1 MASTAPVSRNPN
13 GQGAGFLQLAGVSK
27 RFGDTVVLQDLDLDI
42 GEGEF
47 ISLIGPS
54 GSGKTTTL
62 RIIAGLET
70 PTTGSVSI
78 AGQDITTLLP
88 NQRDFGMVFQHFA
101 LFPHLDV
108 FQNVAYGLRIRGMKQ
123 AELEKIVL
131 PMLDRVGLRP
141 LATRKIGELSG
152 GQRQRV
158 GIARALVVTPR
169 LLLLDEPT
177 GSLDTKLKLAMQT
190 ELKALHKESGLTFIH
205 VTHNQSEAL
214 ALADRVYVMN
224 EGRIE
229 QQGSPTQVYRYPATR
244 FVADFVG
251 RNNLID
257 GRIEGDLFLSRMGK
271 FPAGQ
276 GGQRLAGSMVTAVIR
291 ADAIHIGSSPPDMAT
306 LQVRLEAL
314 EYAGSIVTWFLRGPS
329 GPLTAD
335 VTADDSGKLDP
346 QIGDTYQAWWKPDDV
361 HYLPAATDHD
371 RDRPMVW
378 AGYPPGG
385 MVEEG

>member
-1 MASTAPVSRNPN
+1 MSSSPVTGNGHQKSTGYLR
-13 GQGAGFLQLAGVSK
+13 LAGVSK
-27 RFGDTVVLQDLDLDI
+27 RFGDTTVLNDLDLEI

-70 PTTGSVSI
+70 PTTGGVFI
-78 AGQDITTLLP
+78 GNEEITSLLP
-88 NQRDFGMVFQHFA
+88 NQRGFGMVFQHFA

-108 FQNVAYGLRIRGMKQ
+108 YQNVAYGLKIRGDKP
-123 AELEKIVL
+123 ADIEAAVL

-158 GIARALVVTPR
+158 GIARALVVKPR

-190 ELKALHKESGLTFIH
+190 ELKALHNEFGLTFIH

-229 QQGSPTQVYRYPATR
+229 QAGTPTQVYRYPSTR

-257 GRIEGDLFLSRMGK
+257 GTIDGDTFSGKMGT
-271 FPAGQ
+271 FPAGE
-276 GGQRLAGSMVTAVIR
+276 GATRLGRGACTAVIR
-291 ADAIHIGSSPPDMAT
+291 ADAIHLGTPPEGAAA
-306 LQVRLEAL
+306 LQVRLDAL
-314 EYAGSIVTWFLRGPS
+314 EYAGSVVTWFLHGP
-329 GPLTAD
+329 GGALTTD
-335 VTADDSGKLDP
+335 VSAEESERLQP
-346 QIGDTYQAWWKPDDV
+346 VIGETYEAWWNPNDV
-361 HYLPAATDHD
+361 HYLQA
-371 RDRPMVW
+371 
-378 AGYPPGG
+378 
-385 MVEEG
+385 

>member
-1 MASTAPVSRNPN
+1 MSSAPVTGH
-13 GQGAGFLQLAGVSK
+13 GQQKSSGYLRLAGVSK
-27 RFGDTVVLQDLDLDI
+27 RFGDTTVLKDLDLEI

-70 PTTGSVSI
+70 PTTGGVFVGSEE
-78 AGQDITTLLP
+78 ITSLLP

-108 FQNVAYGLRIRGMKQ
+108 YQNVAYGLKIRGDKS
-123 AELEKIVL
+123 AAIEAAVL

-158 GIARALVVTPR
+158 GIARALVVKPR

-190 ELKALHKESGLTFIH
+190 ELKALHNEFGLTFIH

-229 QQGSPTQVYRYPATR
+229 QSGSPTQVYRYPSTR

-257 GRIEGDLFLSRMGK
+257 GTIDGEVFSGKMGA
-271 FPAGQ
+271 FPAGT
-276 GGQRLAGSMVTAVIR
+276 GASRVGRGACTAVIR
-291 ADAIHIGSSPPDMAT
+291 ADAIHLGTPPAGAAA
-306 LQVRLEAL
+306 LQVRLDAL
-314 EYAGSIVTWFLRGPS
+314 EYAGSVVTWFLHGP
-329 GPLTAD
+329 GGALTTD
-335 VTADDSGKLDP
+335 VTAEETERLRP
-346 QIGDTYQAWWKPDDV
+346 VIGETYQAWWNPNDV
-361 HYLPAATDHD
+361 HYLQA
-371 RDRPMVW
+371 
-378 AGYPPGG
+378 
-385 MVEEG
+385 

>member
-1 MASTAPVSRNPN
+1 MPTA
-13 GQGAGFLQLAGVSK
+13 GYLTLAGVSK
-27 RFGDTVVLQDLDLDI
+27 RYGDTLVLKELDI
-42 GEGEF
+42 AINEGEF

-70 PTTGSVSI
+70 PTTGRVTI
-78 AGQDITTLLP
+78 GGQDITYLQP
-88 NQRDFGMVFQHFA
+88 NQRDFSMVFQHFA

-108 FQNVAYGLRIRGMKQ
+108 FQNVAYGLRIRGMKK
-123 AELEKIVL
+123 AEQERLVL
-131 PMLDRVGLRP
+131 PMLERVGLRQF
-141 LATRKIGELSG
+141 ATRKPSELSG

-158 GIARALVVTPR
+158 GIARALVVKPR

-224 EGRIE
+224 DGHIE
-229 QQGSPTQVYRYPATR
+229 QQGSPIEMYRYPATR

-257 GRIEGDLFLSRMGK
+257 GEIENGVFTSKLGTMPVLAPSTIFTG
-271 FPAGQ
+271 PA
-276 GGQRLAGSMVTAVIR
+276 TAVIR
-291 ADAIHIGSSPPDMAT
+291 ADAIHLKPEAAASASALAKLD
-306 LQVRLEAL
+306 AL
-314 EYAGSIVTWFLRGPS
+314 EYGGSLVTWFLTSEGET
-329 GPLTAD
+329 LTAD
-335 VTADDSGKLDP
+335 LAADLSGQSAP
-346 QIGDTYQAWWKPDDV
+346 TIGETYRAWWNPADV
-361 HYLPAATDHD
+361 HYLPLM
-371 RDRPMVW
+371 RGKPV
-378 AGYPPGG
+378 
-385 MVEEG
+385 

>member
-1 MASTAPVSRNPN
+1 MSSAPVTGN
-13 GQGAGFLQLAGVSK
+13 GHRQSSGYLRLVGVSK
-27 RFGDTVVLQDLDLDI
+27 RFGDTTVLNDLDLEI

-70 PTTGSVSI
+70 PTTGGVFV
-78 AGQDITTLLP
+78 GNEEITSLLP

-108 FQNVAYGLRIRGMKQ
+108 YQNVAYGLKIRGDKQ
-123 AELEKIVL
+123 AAIEAAVL

-158 GIARALVVTPR
+158 GIARALVVKPR

-190 ELKALHKESGLTFIH
+190 ELKALHNEFGLTFIH

-229 QQGSPTQVYRYPATR
+229 QSGSPTQVYRYPSTR

-257 GRIEGDLFLSRMGK
+257 GTIDSDVFNGRMGN
-271 FPAGQ
+271 FPAGE
-276 GGQRLAGSMVTAVIR
+276 GAARIGNGPATAVIR
-291 ADAIHIGSSPPDMAT
+291 ADAIHLGVGIKRRAARDNRHCHLLAGQRHAAHRSAAPQHLVIGMRRDDQHVRHAQRLRYLSIRKSPIA
-306 LQVRLEAL
+306 
-314 EYAGSIVTWFLRGPS
+314 IVS
-329 GPLTAD
+329 
-335 VTADDSGKLDP
+335 
-346 QIGDTYQAWWKPDDV
+346 
-361 HYLPAATDHD
+361 
-371 RDRPMVW
+371 RP
-378 AGYPPGG
+378 
-385 MVEEG
+385 VE